1 MLPPVLKTIP
11 THQLRLGM
19 FLHQLGG
26 SWMSHPFWRSRFM
39 LRDAKDI
46 ARILEAGIQEVVIDT
61 AQGLDVAPERPPE
74 DAPPPPAAA
83 AAATVDAPAAPAPLP
98 PPHPAI
104 GAAGPDY
111 QEALAVGR
119 KALGAVV
126 DLFKQARLGQA
137 LDAATCLPVVEEVMS
152 SVSAKPSA
160 LISIARLKTVDDYT
174 YMHAVA
180 VCALMVGLA
189 RQMGLAE
196 DKVREAG
203 LAGLLLDTGKA
214 AMPPELLAKAGR
226 LAEAELAQLH
236 THARQGHA
244 MLVKEGGFSP
254 AVLDAVLHHHERM
267 DGSGYP
273 DGLAGERIA
282 PLARMAAICDVYD
295 AVTSR
300 RPYRAPWDPGE
311 AMRHMAQ
318 AKGQFDP
325 TIFQHF
331 VKAVGIYPVGSLVR
345 LQSERLA
352 VVVAQGS
359 ASLLKPIVK
368 VFYTAE
374 EQHRLSPAFELD
386 LADPQAADKIVGVE
400 PPASWRFADLEE
412 LWLAGPAHRA

>member
-19 FLHQLGG
+19 FLHQLTG

-39 LRDAKDI
+39 LRDARDI
-46 ARILEAGIQEVVIDT
+46 TKLLEAGIQEVVIDT
-61 AQGLDVAPERPPE
+61 DQGLDVAPEPVAE
-74 DAPPPPAAA
+74 VPPPT
-83 AAATVDAPAAPAPLP
+83 TVTAVAAPSEDLKPDLP
-98 PPHPAI
+98 PAHPAV
-104 GAAGPDY
+104 ASAGPQY
-111 QEALAVGR
+111 TEALDVSRRSMGT
-119 KALGAVV
+119 VIE
-126 DLFKQARLGQA
+126 LFQQARMGQA
-137 LDAATCLPVVEEVMS
+137 LDSQTCLPVVEDVMS

-189 RQMGLAE
+189 RQMGLPDAL
-196 DKVREAG
+196 VREAG

-214 AMPPELLAKAGR
+214 AMPPELLGKSARVSDEEMALLK
-226 LAEAELAQLH
+226 
-236 THARQGHA
+236 THARKGHE
-244 MLVKEGGFSP
+244 MLVKEGGFSA
-254 AVLDAVLHHHERM
+254 AVLDACLHHHERM

-273 DGLAGERIA
+273 DGLAGDKIA

-325 TIFQHF
+325 QIFQHF

-345 LQSERLA
+345 LQSDRLA
-352 VVVAQGS
+352 VIVAQGTE
-359 ASLLKPIVK
+359 SLLKPRVK

-386 LADPQAADKIVGVE
+386 LADPNAADKIVGVE
-400 PPASWRFADLEE
+400 PPASWRFQDLEQ
-412 LWLAGPAHRA
+412 LWLED